1 MKFQDKVA
9 LVTGASRGIGR
20 ATAEEFAKN
29 GANVVINYQNSK
41 EVAEKFAAELQQKY
55 GVQAVAIQ
63 ADISSEN
70 DVMKMR
76 DEIMDTFGK
85 LNMLVNNAGVVVDKD
100 FSEHTKEDFQ
110 KLFMTNVYGTFF
122 VSKVFG
128 EMIKNTVGTGA
139 IVNISS
145 TSGLLDFW
153 PDNIDYAATKA
164 AVASMTHDL
173 AIQFAPDIRVNA
185 VAPGW
190 ADTDM
195 NKDLP
200 EDFVNKENEKYLLRR
215 MGKPEEL
222 ARPIVFLASDDASFV
237 NSALLVVDGGRY

>member
-41 EVAEKFAAELQQKY
+41 ENAEKLAVELQQKY
-55 GVQAVAIQ
+55 NVKAIAVQ
-63 ADISSEN
+63 ADISNEA
-70 DVMKMR
+70 DVIKMR
-76 DEIMDTFGK
+76 DKIKNEFGK
-85 LNMLVNNAGVVVDKD
+85 LNILVNNAGIVVDKE
-100 FSEHTKEDFQ
+100 FSEHTQADFE
-110 KLFMTNVYGTFF
+110 KLFMTNVYGVFF
-122 VSKVFG
+122 ASKVFG
-128 EMIKNTVGTGA
+128 EMIKSTVGTGA

-200 EDFVNKENEKYLLRR
+200 SDFVEEENKKYLLGR

-222 ARPIVFLASDDASFV
+222 AKPIVFLASDDASFV
-237 NSALLVVDGGRY
+237 NGTLLVVDGGRY